1 VKYQNDVAIS
11 DGERVAIGFADLA
24 Q

>member
-1 VKYQNDVAIS
+1 VKYQDDVAIS